1 MANIRDLLLDW
12 SEAGDRDDPPVFA
25 GREDIIARVLRAT
38 RRLPPGGGRGK
49 TFLVEG
55 APGAGK
61 TALVSE
67 IAKRFQDL
75 GGFVVVC
82 PSVPN
87 ERDVELAYSDL
98 ASALAGVSPT
108 AVRTTTH
115 GTWGGGARIA
125 GIGGE
130 RRRGE
135 TVAPPR
141 IRSPK
146 DIAALRR
153 DGTSA
158 SDVRAIVFV
167 DEIQNIEPNT
177 AASAFVEAMHTQQS
191 IPALLVCAGLS
202 TSRGRLMDAGLSRL
216 SLGATVRLGALSPRE
231 ALDCARRT
239 LERIAGEG
247 LPASRRAIER
257 WANSMAVASDG
268 WPRHLQSH
276 LNACWTTL
284 LEQPAPSLDTA
295 DLEAAIRLGN
305 SLRSAYYDERI
316 VLSRASLGIVG
327 ALHARL
333 AEEVPID
340 ELQATSI
347 VGEAINAIDD
357 PTAQKTL
364 RERFPTNE
372 ACFQRFLQ
380 VGIVALDDE
389 GNCVSPIPSLSRH
402 ILDRCAASGGKVSHP
417 E

>member
-1 MANIRDLLLDW
+1 MANIRELLLDW
-12 SEAGDRDDPPVFA
+12 SEGGDRDDPPVFA

-87 ERDVELAYSDL
+87 ERDVELAYSEL
-98 ASALAGVSPT
+98 A
-108 AVRTTTH
+108 
-115 GTWGGGARIA
+115 
-125 GIGGE
+125 
-130 RRRGE
+130 
-135 TVAPPR
+135 
-141 IRSPK
+141 
-146 DIAALRR
+146 
-153 DGTSA
+153 SA

-177 AASAFVEAMHTQQS
+177 VGSAFVEAMHTQQS
-191 IPALLVCAGLS
+191 IPALLVCAGLP

-239 LERIAGEG
+239 LERMAGEG
-247 LPASRRAIER
+247 LPASRSAIER

-284 LEQPAPSLDTA
+284 LEQPEPSLDTA

-316 VLSRASLGIVG
+316 MLSRASLGIVG

-333 AEEVPID
+333 AEDAPID

-357 PTAQKTL
+357 PTARKTL

-389 GNCVSPIPSLSRH
+389 GNCVSPISSLSRH
-402 ILDRCAASGGKVSHP
+402 ILDRWVASGGKISHS